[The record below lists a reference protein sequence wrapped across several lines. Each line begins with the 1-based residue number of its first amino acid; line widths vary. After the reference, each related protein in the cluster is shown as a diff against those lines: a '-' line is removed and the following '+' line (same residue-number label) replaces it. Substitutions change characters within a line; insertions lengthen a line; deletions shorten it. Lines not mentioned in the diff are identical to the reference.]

1 MNSNSAGS
9 IYQEY
14 DHGQLAERG
23 WKFFMELRPG
33 NVFLAGLLKL
43 ISKRGGGAQRQ
54 SGILARMCGEV
65 LAQLA
70 LGC

>member
-1 MNSNSAGS
+1 M
-9 IYQEY
+9 E
-14 DHGQLAERG
+14 QLAERG

-43 ISKRGGGAQRQ
+43 ISKR
-54 SGILARMCGEV
+54 SGDAERRRLGIRARMCGEDPCPG
-65 LAQLA
+65 LA